1 MKKMSREDR
10 PIKERYTMALRVGVI
25 TRRSVLLLPNQHGGN
40 TLEFALVEP
49 NINGNP
55 NVLRFARLH
64 DDMVKTIKDGWIY
77 EDSPAARELLDLM
90 NKLDL
95 D

>member
-1 MKKMSREDR
+1 MLVCSVCHVCNELDAFHHR
-10 PIKERYTMALRVGVI
+10 LRSLG
-25 TRRSVLLLPNQHGGN
+25 LPNQHGGN